1 MQDIQKVSL
10 LLSYRPECFCVA
22 EFASPLLEHEV
33 SEQTFYEMEHVS
45 LKKQSRTVT
54 QNQDRSQLSGL

>member
-33 SEQTFYEMEHVS
+33 SEQTFYAMEHVS
-45 LKKQSRTVT
+45 FKKQRPTGT

>member
-45 LKKQSRTVT
+45 
-54 QNQDRSQLSGL
+54 